1 MFGDWPPFDTLT
13 ISDAEL
19 VNFPDIT
26 VQKADILEVIT
37 LEKPGTIPYTALDKL
52 RREHMIDVTGI
63 SLRQTHL
70 RGLYR
75 AHVITNYESLWRY
88 GSLIMF

>member
-1 MFGDWPPFDTLT
+1 MV
-13 ISDAEL
+13 SDAEL
-19 VNFPDIT
+19 VNSPDIT
-26 VQKADILEVIT
+26 VRKADILEVIT
-37 LEKPGTIPYTALDKL
+37 LKKLDQIPYTALDKL

-75 AHVITNYESLWRY
+75 AHVITTNRF
-88 GSLIMF
+88 GDMDR